1 MSSVG
6 GTTSNPNPNL
16 NPWAGSGLDVAAPTR
31 RTSLGQADFLHLMT
45 EQLKHQDPLKPLDNA
60 QFLGQLAQFSTV
72 QGIDKMQGAMQA
84 VASVMESD
92 QTLRAAALV
101 GREALVEA
109 STLNVQAGTTVRG
122 EITAT
127 SAGPVTVEIVDAA
140 GTRVR
145 TMSVQANAAGN
156 VPFEWDGRDD
166 AGQATGGGRYTVR
179 AIAGSGEDSEALT
192 LSVAAQIDSVD
203 RKSTRLNS
211 SHLVISYAVFCLK
224 KKKESARWD

>member
-1 MSSVG
+1 MSTVA
-6 GTTSNPNPNL
+6 P
-16 NPWAGSGLDVAAPTR
+16 AGNTDPYGSLGLSMPQSQR
-31 RTSLGQADFLHLMT
+31 STSLGQADFLRLMT
-45 EQLKHQDPLKPLDNA
+45 EQLKNQDPLKPLDNA

-109 STLNVQAGTTVRG
+109 STVDVGPGAPVRG
-122 EITAT
+122 EIAAT

-145 TMSVQANAAGN
+145 TMTVQAGAAGS
-156 VPFEWDGRDD
+156 VPFAWDGKDD
-166 AGQATGGGRYTVR
+166 AGNPATGGRYTIR
-179 AIAGSGEDSEALT
+179 AIAGTGENAEALAVG
-192 LSVAAQIDSVD
+192 VAARIDSV
-203 RKSTRLNS
+203 SIEPSGLVLNLDGLG
-211 SHLVISYAVFCLK
+211 SHAL
-224 KKKESARWD
+224 SAIRRIG